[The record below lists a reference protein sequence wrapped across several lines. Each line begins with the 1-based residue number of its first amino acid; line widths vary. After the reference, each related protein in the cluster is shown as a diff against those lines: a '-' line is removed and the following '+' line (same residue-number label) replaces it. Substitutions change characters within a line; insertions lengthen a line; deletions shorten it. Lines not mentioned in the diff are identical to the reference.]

1 MAEDAVEQAA
11 QELYGLPLGDFTRAR
26 DERAKALRTGDRK
39 AANAIKGLRK
49 PTLAA
54 WALNQLVRRRR
65 ADVERLLAAGVELRA
80 AQEELIGGGD
90 RAAFQHAAAAERE
103 LVSELSAAATALA
116 SEVGRQGAGLREK
129 LGETLHAAA
138 LDEETA
144 AELGAGRLL
153 REREAIGGFGFAG
166 AAAPPEPAA
175 AAPAPPVRATRT
187 ARKGKKTSSRPATE
201 RERGDQRLAAA
212 QADEREARR
221 DLGAAERDVQQ
232 AALRAEAARTR
243 AEAAE
248 GHARDL
254 AQRAQVA
261 EERAR
266 EAAERAEEAER
277 LAGDA
282 RRAEKQARKAHQR
295 ADKALKSADRRAG

>member
-65 ADVERLLAAGVELRA
+65 ADVKRLLAAGVELRA

-166 AAAPPEPAA
+166 GALRSDFLKPGRYHDHRFYA
-175 AAPAPPVRATRT
+175 
-187 ARKGKKTSSRPATE
+187 SS
-201 RERGDQRLAAA
+201 
-212 QADEREARR
+212 
-221 DLGAAERDVQQ
+221 
-232 AALRAEAARTR
+232 AALLKHLPYYRRR
-243 AEAAE
+243 N
-248 GHARDL
+248 GQHS
-254 AQRAQVA
+254 QV
-261 EERAR
+261 
-266 EAAERAEEAER
+266 
-277 LAGDA
+277 
-282 RRAEKQARKAHQR
+282 
-295 ADKALKSADRRAG
+295 DRIWDIGNG

>member
-116 SEVGRQGAGLREK
+116 SEVGRPGAGLREK
-129 LGETLHAAA
+129 LSETLHAAA

-175 AAPAPPVRATRT
+175 AAPAPPART